1 MKLNRKHLR
10 RMILNEIKRLNENDP
25 DAGEYDSAGSD
36 EYIQRSRRRA
46 INKAKDIK
54 EQIEGYISTLEI
66 IDGHIEDQ
74 GGMTIEEFDELG
86 VNIDPYIQGDYNALH
101 RPGRNEAA
109 YNFWNGQVRV
119 NTHYNGYSLRKLI
132 IDEDNSRLI
141 NLEKYKQERDRL
153 DELIE
158 HFNKALE
165 RSDRIPEYQGGESF
179 VKFKI
184 SGPAFQSRF

>member
-1 MKLNRKHLR
+1 
-10 RMILNEIKRLNENDP
+10 
-25 DAGEYDSAGSD
+25 
-36 EYIQRSRRRA
+36 
-46 INKAKDIK
+46 
-54 EQIEGYISTLEI
+54 
-66 IDGHIEDQ
+66 
-74 GGMTIEEFDELG
+74 
-86 VNIDPYIQGDYNALH
+86 
-101 RPGRNEAA
+101 
-109 YNFWNGQVRV
+109 RV